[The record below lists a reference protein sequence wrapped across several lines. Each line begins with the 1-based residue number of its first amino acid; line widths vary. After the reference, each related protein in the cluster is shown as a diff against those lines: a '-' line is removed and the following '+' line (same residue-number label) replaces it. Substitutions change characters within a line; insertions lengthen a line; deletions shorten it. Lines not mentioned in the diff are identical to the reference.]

1 EVDAS
6 QLSPKRQVFA
16 MGKHEIFLRYGQVER
31 LEAALA
37 ALRQASAVILQA
49 KLIRARL
56 AFRKFHGLRRA
67 TVRCQAQWRMRRQR
81 SQFATQR
88 RAAIRIQAQVRGFQL
103 HALFQR
109 MKRAAAVLTGAS
121 RRFVTRCNFLR
132 FVKHTRAAVEV
143 QRHVRGFMLRTAAER
158 ERKLRTR
165 MTLRLQTWQRMQV
178 LRRVFLTQRQAAVRI
193 QAEQRARTQRRQF
206 LCEKRAAIV
215 VAAFVRQVLQ
225 HRRFRLLKTRVVKT
239 QALVRK
245 WAARRRFLT
254 LRRALVTVQSFRRQR
269 AARRTFVARKS
280 AVGCLQHAMTG
291 WIKRWQYVAMKRSVR
306 RLQYWTTSWLLRR
319 QFQRARGASRRI
331 QKVWRTHHRRV
342 KWEAEVASVF
352 GGHGTSR
359 ATAGVVA
366 GGPSSS
372 SWTQHARMEASDRRM
387 LKLRSQLDVFATL
400 QPRAFGYNSLFHQAA
415 ACGDFY
421 AVKYMLEECNNDEL
435 LTLKNGRG
443 LTAFHEACA
452 HGEHEMVKF
461 LALQTTAMIT
471 RVRPPPPSPPTKT
484 ELETP
489 SPHDRPEDVEI
500 RPADAVEPQ
509 QQENNAPVAERTVIF
524 SGFLRKRRETSR
536 WLRRYVV
543 LSVSTSRPDQPQLD
557 YYVNDRKATLAAPS
571 DRQID
576 LTTALLKTSVDLP
589 FAFELHSP
597 QLLRG
602 RNKEGRLYF
611 AASSALEIQR
621 WLAHL
626 RNSIPSS
633 VEARVFAMHRSKQ
646 SGTLEFVD
654 FRARH
659 EACNFSSASLR
670 QETPLHL
677 VASCSPSTVIE
688 EAEDH
693 SCNSSSDDLQLETKA
708 RPRALLDGELKL
720 VRTTQWLLENGA
732 NVNALTSRQETPLQL
747 ALQAGHSALAKLL
760 LDRGALA
767 SGLSE
772 AQLEQVRRLKAELAK
787 TAISS
792 ISSAACT
799 SVASPRSS
807 NRPATS
813 LLAAGNALLRRP
825 SRSASEQE
833 TPLLFLLKQPGKL
846 RHSSYVSLFVELVG
860 LNQAAALA
868 SRRPRLLLSVLDAQ
882 QNLVEMRQQ
891 VSVQPAVAPNALV
904 WGFTWHMQTPLENLP
919 HGACVVLEL
928 ATTSMTSSSVAS
940 GDGATSPTLGANV
953 LVPECWTYLQVDQ
966 RTANSAPVTAEMYRY
981 PVDVSS
987 QHTLR
992 PADAFLSGEMLISQP
1007 AASET

>member
-1 EVDAS
+1 
-6 QLSPKRQVFA
+6 
-16 MGKHEIFLRYGQVER
+16 MGKHEVFLRYGQVER

-67 TVRCQAQWRMRRQR
+67 TVRCQAQWRMLRQR

-88 RAAIRIQAQVRGFQL
+88 RAAIRIQAQVRRFQL

-109 MKRAAAVLTGAS
+109 MKRAAAVLTSAS

-165 MTLRLQTWQRMQV
+165 MALRLQTWQRMQV

-193 QAEQRARTQRRQF
+193 QAEHRARAQRRRF

-280 AVGCLQHAMTG
+280 AVGCLQHAMAG

-306 RLQYWTTSWLLRR
+306 RLQYWATSWLLRR

-352 GGHGTSR
+352 GGRGASR
-359 ATAGVVA
+359 ATAGVVV
-366 GGPSSS
+366 GGSSSS

-387 LKLRSQLDVFATL
+387 LKLRSQPDVFITL
-400 QPRAFGYNSLFHQAA
+400 QPRAFGYDSLFHQAA
-415 ACGDFY
+415 ACGDFHV
-421 AVKYMLEECNNDEL
+421 VKYMLDECNSDAL

-452 HGEHEMVKF
+452 HGEHAMVKF
-461 LALQTTAMIT
+461 LALRTSAMLT
-471 RVRPPPPSPPTKT
+471 RGRPPLPSPSTKT

-489 SPHDRPEDVEI
+489 SPRDRPEDAEV
-500 RPADAVEPQ
+500 RPADVVEAQ
-509 QQENNAPVAERTVIF
+509 QQESNAADERTVIF

-571 DRQID
+571 GRQID

-602 RNKEGRLYF
+602 HNKEGRLYF

-646 SGTLEFVD
+646 SGALEFVD

-659 EACNFSSASLR
+659 EACNLSSASSR

-677 VASCSPSTVIE
+677 VASCSSPTVVE
-688 EAEDH
+688 EPEDH
-693 SCNSSSDDLQLETKA
+693 SYDNSSDDLQLETKA

-720 VRTTQWLLENGA
+720 VRTAQWLLENGA
-732 NVNALTSRQETPLQL
+732 NANALTSRQETPLQL
-747 ALQAGHSALAKLL
+747 ALQAGHLALAKLL

-772 AQLEQVRRLKAELAK
+772 TQLEQVRRLKAELAK

-799 SVASPRSS
+799 SVVSPRAS

-825 SRSASEQE
+825 SKSASEQE

-846 RHSSYVSLFVELVG
+846 RHSSYVSLFVELIG
-860 LNQAAALA
+860 LDQAAALA
-868 SRRPRLLLSVLDAQ
+868 RRRPRLLLSVLDAQ
-882 QNLVEMRQQ
+882 RNLVEMRQQ

-928 ATTSMTSSSVAS
+928 ATTSTASQSVAS
-940 GDGATSPTLGANV
+940 SDGATSPTLGVNV
-953 LVPECWTYLQVDQ
+953 LAPECWTYLQVDQ

-981 PVDVSS
+981 PVDLSS
-987 QHTLR
+987 QHTLQ

-1007 AASET
+1007 ESSET